1 MNDTPLSI
9 KQTLDTDPEI
19 NFINWELNV
28 QDVAS
33 TSGRTIAGDQGLLG
47 LVLNTAQW
55 ESHALNISVNDEGH
69 QVIAQRYAAPAHVEL
84 DVNMSATE
92 ITITKARNKTREDW
106 MIAEQNLK
114 RAMMDSLGLA
124 IRHIIAPPPLCFQ
137 NMMPIDIID
146 AVRAHYGKTT
156 TRTVR
161 RLDEILAEKLDNVR
175 NFKTHAAKM
184 QNAFS
189 IGTASGIPMDEITRT
204 KLLRTSI
211 RGHHVM
217 DKLVEG
223 YDHDYPDFLQ
233 QTFYG
238 LCDYLNTHLPNAES
252 READTKAHG
261 LSVQNKGRNEDD
273 ILLSMNAEQITAY
286 LAATNDAKKWKSKL
300 NKQLKKSK
308 RQQSSTTT
316 SSDDDSEQ
324 PAKRPRVEHY
334 CYCHGTQYSHTSA
347 ECKVMQADRKRFTSA
362 MRSTTNSQSPPGGSD
377 RKPGPSQM
385 R

>member
-1 MNDTPLSI
+1 L
-9 KQTLDTDPEI
+9 
-19 NFINWELNV
+19 
-28 QDVAS
+28 
-33 TSGRTIAGDQGLLG
+33 
-47 LVLNTAQW
+47 
-55 ESHALNISVNDEGH
+55 
-69 QVIAQRYAAPAHVEL
+69 
-84 DVNMSATE
+84 NMSATE

-114 RAMMDSLGLA
+114 RAMIDSLGLS
-124 IRHIIAPPPLCFQ
+124 IRHIIAPPPSCFQ
-137 NMMPIDIID
+137 NMMSIDIID
-146 AVRAHYGKTT
+146 AARAHYGKTT
-156 TRTVR
+156 TRTVN
-161 RLDEILAEKLDNVR
+161 RLDEILAEKLDNVK
-175 NFKTHAAKM
+175 NFKIHAAKM
-184 QNAFS
+184 QNASS
-189 IGTASGIPMDEITRT
+189 IATTAGIPKNEIERT

-211 RGHHVM
+211 LAHHVM
-217 DKLVEG
+217 DKLIEG

-233 QTFYG
+233 RTFSG
-238 LCDYLNTHLPNAES
+238 LCDYLDTHMPNAEL

-261 LSVQNKGRNEDD
+261 LSVQTNGRNEDD

-286 LAATNDAKKWKSKL
+286 LAATNDAKKWKAKL

-334 CYCHGTQYSHTSA
+334 CYCHGTQHSHTSA
-347 ECKVMQADRKRFTSA
+347 ECKVIQADRKRFTSA
-362 MRSTTNSQSPPGGSD
+362 MRNATNSQSPPRGSD

>member
-1 MNDTPLSI
+1 
-9 KQTLDTDPEI
+9 
-19 NFINWELNV
+19 
-28 QDVAS
+28 
-33 TSGRTIAGDQGLLG
+33 
-47 LVLNTAQW
+47 
-55 ESHALNISVNDEGH
+55 
-69 QVIAQRYAAPAHVEL
+69 
-84 DVNMSATE
+84 
-92 ITITKARNKTREDW
+92 
-106 MIAEQNLK
+106 
-114 RAMMDSLGLA
+114 
-124 IRHIIAPPPLCFQ
+124 
-137 NMMPIDIID
+137 MMPIDIID

-156 TRTVR
+156 TRTVM

-189 IGTASGIPMDEITRT
+189 IATAAGIPMDEIART

-233 QTFYG
+233 RTFSG

-261 LSVQNKGRNEDD
+261 LSVQTNGRNEDD

-286 LAATNDAKKWKSKL
+286 LAATNDAKKWKAKL

-334 CYCHGTQYSHTSA
+334 CHCHGTQFSHTSA
-347 ECKVMQADRKRFTSA
+347 ECKVMQADKKRFTSA
-362 MRSTTNSQSPPGGSD
+362 MRNATNSQSPPGGSE
-377 RKPGPSQM
+377 RKPIPSQ